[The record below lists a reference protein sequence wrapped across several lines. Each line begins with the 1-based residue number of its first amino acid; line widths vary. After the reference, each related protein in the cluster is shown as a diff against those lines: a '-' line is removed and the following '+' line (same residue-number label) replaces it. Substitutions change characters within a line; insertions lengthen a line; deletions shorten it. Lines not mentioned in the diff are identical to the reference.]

1 MQKVLAEFRKYFLY
15 VGLFSLVS
23 NVILLSPSLYMLQVY
38 DRVLSSRSLE
48 TLVMFTILLACAL
61 GAMLSLDVVRSRLLV
76 GINARLDAALSEDI
90 LRGMIGLDGR
100 ELGKVYPYGLKDL
113 GVIKTFLTGT
123 GIFAIFDAPWFP
135 IYMAILYYLHP
146 LLMIVC
152 LTGAIFMLGLAV
164 LNERVS
170 KKDLGEANEHARAAA
185 RYVDMSLRNRE
196 VINAMGMFSGVARNW
211 YKFNSLSLSSQTLAS
226 NKAGVVS
233 NVTKFTRQ
241 FLQSGVLGLGA
252 YLAIKNEATTGV
264 MIAGLIIAG
273 RALGP
278 IELAIAGWKNF
289 VEARGAYK
297 RLSEFMKTVGAKQE
311 PMDLEA
317 PNGKLS
323 LENVVF
329 GLNARPIIKGISL
342 ALEPGEA
349 LGIIGPS
356 AAGKS
361 TLARLMTGV
370 YKPNAGVV
378 RLDGADLAKWEKDKV
393 GKYIG
398 YLPQDIEL
406 FPGTVAENIARLEE
420 VDSEKVVQAAKL
432 TGCHEMVLK
441 LPNGYDTEIGE
452 SGAILSGGQR
462 QRVALARAFYGLPR
476 LLIMDEPN
484 SNLDTEGEQ
493 ALLNAV
499 LYARKLKITTIIISH
514 KINVLSLVDKILFMN
529 EGVATLYGPRD
540 EVLKKL
546 IPNQPAPPQ
555 KIEQERKEP
564 VYVVAA
570 S

>member
-1 MQKVLAEFRKYFLY
+1 MKKILATFRNYFLY

-23 NVILLSPSLYMLQVY
+23 NLILLSPALYMLQVY
-38 DRVLSSRSLE
+38 DRVLSGRSVE
-48 TLVMFTILLACAL
+48 TLVMFTVLLAGAL
-61 GAMLSLDVVRSRLLV
+61 FTVLCLDVVRSRLLV

-123 GIFAIFDAPWFP
+123 GIFALFDAPWFP

-146 LLMIVC
+146 VLFAVGIV
-152 LTGAIFMLGLAV
+152 GAILMLGLAV

-170 KKDLGEANEHARAAA
+170 QKDLTEANKHAREAA
-185 RYVDMSLRNRE
+185 RYVDISLRNRE
-196 VINAMGMFSGVARNW
+196 AINAMGMFKGVAKNW
-211 YKFNSLSLSSQTLAS
+211 YKSNSLSLSLQTAAS
-226 NKAGVVS
+226 NKAGIVS

-241 FLQSGVLGLGA
+241 FLQSAILGMGA
-252 YLAIKNEATTGV
+252 YLVIKNEATAGI
-264 MIAGLIIAG
+264 MIGGLIIAG

-278 IELAIAGWKNF
+278 IELAIGGWKNF

-297 RLSEFMKTVGAKQE
+297 RLSEFMKTVSTDQD
-311 PMDLEA
+311 PMDLMT
-317 PNGKLS
+317 PLGKLS
-323 LENVVF
+323 VENVIF
-329 GLNARPIIKGISL
+329 ALNAKPIVRGISL
-342 ALEPGEA
+342 DLQPAET
-349 LGIIGPS
+349 LGIVGPS

-361 TLARLMTGV
+361 TLARLMVGV
-370 YKPNAGVV
+370 FKPTAGVV
-378 RLDGADLAKWEKDKV
+378 RLDGADLCHWGKDKA

-406 FPGTVAENIARLEE
+406 FPGTVAENIARLED
-420 VDSEKVVQAAKL
+420 VDSEKVIQAAKL
-432 TGCHEMVLK
+432 TGCHEMILK

-476 LLIMDEPN
+476 FIVMDEPN
-484 SNLDTEGEQ
+484 SNLDSEGDQ
-493 ALLNAV
+493 ALLNAI
-499 LYARKLKITTIIISH
+499 LYARKLKITTVIISH
-514 KINVLSLVDKILFMN
+514 KINVLSLADKILVMN

-540 EVLKKL
+540 EVLKRL
-546 IPNQPAPPQ
+546 MQNQPALPQ
-555 KIEQERKEP
+555 KIEEGRKEP
-564 VYVVAA
+564 IHATA

>member
-48 TLVMFTILLACAL
+48 TLTMLTVLLACAL
-61 GAMLSLDVVRSRLLV
+61 AAMLSLDVVRSRLLV

-90 LRGMIGLDGR
+90 LRGMVGLDGGD
-100 ELGKVYPYGLKDL
+100 LGKTYPYGLKDL

-146 LLMIVC
+146 LLMVVC

-252 YLAIKNEATTGV
+252 YLAIKNEATPGV
-264 MIAGLIIAG
+264 MIAGLILAG

-329 GLNARPIIKGISL
+329 GLNARLIIKGISL

-441 LPNGYDTEIGE
+441 LPNGYDTEMGE

-462 QRVALARAFYGLPR
+462 QRVALARAFYGIPR

-493 ALLNAV
+493 ALLNAI
-499 LYARKLKITTIIISH
+499 LYARKLKITAIIISH

-540 EVLKKL
+540 EVLKNL
-546 IPNQPAPPQ
+546 IPTQPAQPAR
-555 KIEQERKEP
+555 IEQERKEP
-564 VYVVAA
+564 AYVVAA

>member
-61 GAMLSLDVVRSRLLV
+61 AAMLSLDVVRSRLLV

-90 LRGMIGLDGR
+90 LRGMVGLDGGD
-100 ELGKVYPYGLKDL
+100 LGKTYPYGLKDL
-113 GVIKTFLTGT
+113 GVIKTFLTGA

-135 IYMAILYYLHP
+135 IYMVILYYFHP
-146 LLMIVC
+146 LLFAVSLM
-152 LTGAIFMLGLAV
+152 GALILLGLAV
-164 LNERVS
+164 LNERIS
-170 KKDLGEANEHARAAA
+170 SKDLGEANIHARGAA
-185 RYVDMSLRNRE
+185 RYVDISLRNRE
-196 VINAMGMFSGVARNW
+196 VINAMGMFKGVVRNW
-211 YKFNSLSLSSQTLAS
+211 YKFNSSSLGFQTLAS
-226 NKAGVVS
+226 KKSGMVS
-233 NVTKFTRQ
+233 NITKFIRQ
-241 FLQSGVLGLGA
+241 FLQSAVLGVGA
-252 YLAIKNEATTGV
+252 YLVIKNEGTSGV
-264 MIAGLIIAG
+264 MIAGLILVG

-361 TLARLMTGV
+361 TMARLMTGV

-406 FPGTVAENIARLEE
+406 FPGTVAENIARLED

-441 LPNGYDTEIGE
+441 LPNGYDTEMGE

-493 ALLNAV
+493 ALLNAI
-499 LYARKLKITTIIISH
+499 LYARKLKITAIIISH
-514 KINVLSLVDKILFMN
+514 KINILSLVDKILLMN

-540 EVLKKL
+540 EVLKKI
-546 IPNQPAPPQ
+546 IPSQPAQPAR
-555 KIEQERKEP
+555 IEQERKEP
-564 VYVVAA
+564 VHVVAA